1 VSASDPLDDEDLDSV
16 GPGWQPDP
24 ERDGYERWFDGE
36 GLVGRSVREP
46 DPFSAF
52 SPEVAR
58 SLRPAQNRDAR
69 LARLGI
75 PLTLLG
81 FALQLLASSGLV
93 RVQGVDGTA
102 LVLLA
107 LAAAATLAALT
118 AVFAARGLH
127 HAPRLGGKGIATLAL
142 GVSIILGLAP
152 VLLLVAIGLAGGAG
166 LPG

>member
-1 VSASDPLDDEDLDSV
+1 MSDDEDLDAV

-24 ERDGYERWFDGE
+24 ERDGYERWFDGQR
-36 GLVGRSVREP
+36 LVGRSAKAP

-75 PLTLLG
+75 ALTILG
-81 FALQLLASSGLV
+81 FVAQLLASSGLV
-93 RVQGVDGTA
+93 SVRGLDDTA

-107 LAAAATLAALT
+107 LAFAAVVAALT
-118 AVFAARGLH
+118 AVFALRAVHR
-127 HAPRLGGKGIATLAL
+127 APRLGGKGIATLAL

-166 LPG
+166 LPS

>member
-1 VSASDPLDDEDLDSV
+1 MNTDEDPDAV

-24 ERDGYERWFDGE
+24 DRDGYERWFDGE
-36 GLVGRSVREP
+36 RLVGRSVKEP
-46 DPFSAF
+46 DPFSPF

-75 PLTLLG
+75 PLTVFG
-81 FALQLLASSGLV
+81 FGLQLLASSGLV
-93 RVQGVDGTA
+93 SVRGIDGTTI
-102 LVLLA
+102 VLLA
-107 LAAAATLAALT
+107 LAFAAAVAALT
-118 AVFAARGLH
+118 AVFALRALH
-127 HAPRLGGKGIATLAL
+127 RAPRLGGKGIATLAL

-152 VLLLVAIGLAGGAG
+152 VLLLVAVGLAGGAG

>member
-1 VSASDPLDDEDLDSV
+1 MSGTVDDDPDTV
-16 GPGWQPDP
+16 GPSWQPDP

-36 GLVGRSVREP
+36 QLVGHSVKEP

-58 SLRPAQNRDAR
+58 SLRPAVNRDAR

-75 PLTLLG
+75 PLTILG
-81 FALQLLASSGLV
+81 FATQLLVASGLV
-93 RVQGVDGTA
+93 SVAGVDGTA
-102 LVLLA
+102 LVLVA
-107 LAAAATLAALT
+107 LAVAATLAALT

-127 HAPRLGGKGIATLAL
+127 HAPRRGGKGISSLAL

-152 VLLLVAIGLAGGAG
+152 VLLLVAVGLAGGAG